1 MLFSWLPINSMV
13 GMTQHVRDFFFVLP
27 TDEYRLLKECLPRH
41 SIGYEAL
48 DRAVPADDDKRAF
61 TCSENELQDVIQS
74 VGHNF
79 PLGKALAT
87 LIRQQWQPRSK
98 SQNKKPKKPKKR

>member
-1 MLFSWLPINSMV
+1 MV
-13 GMTQHVRDFFFVLP
+13 EMTKRVRDFFFVLP
-27 TDEYRLLKECLPRH
+27 TDDYRLLKECLPRH
-41 SIGYEAL
+41 SIGYGAL
-48 DRAVPADDDKRAF
+48 DLAIPAGDGKRAF

-74 VGHNF
+74 VGRKF

-98 SQNKKPKKPKKR
+98 SQKRKPKKPKKR